1 MAHIKKIAFD
11 RCGKNEGC
19 VCDRCG
25 QYIRNI
31 VTVSFTDDV
40 TMHYG
45 IDCFEKL
52 SKTGNLT
59 TQGKKMLKK
68 AVEQID
74 NWTCELAKWKNGEY
88 TAENRIDW
96 QLEQEDKMSPW
107 YGLNFAEYRNWYI
120 EKFIPVRLEEQQKTI
135 NKFRKANFDR

>member
-1 MAHIKKIAFD
+1 
-11 RCGKNEGC
+11 
-19 VCDRCG
+19 
-25 QYIRNI
+25 
-31 VTVSFTDDV
+31 
-40 TMHYG
+40 
-45 IDCFEKL
+45 
-52 SKTGNLT
+52 
-59 TQGKKMLKK
+59 MLKK
-68 AVEQID
+68 AVEKID
-74 NWTCELAKWKNGEY
+74 NWTCELTKWKNGEY